1 VQTSPSPTAI
11 NFLGIGAKKAK
22 EMKSARRAAAGLAPG
37 RSSKKVK
44 LAHSGSGFALDQV
57 VKMRYVKGFTQAVRT
72 KCRLE
77 DLE

>member
-1 VQTSPSPTAI
+1 
-11 NFLGIGAKKAK
+11 
-22 EMKSARRAAAGLAPG
+22 MKSARRAAAVGLEAGGGP
-37 RSSKKVK
+37 SSKKIK
-44 LAHSGSGFALDQV
+44 LAHTGSGFALNQV